1 MMKNKKVEIHF
12 QIFVFELLVS
22 APALVVDDVEVVCN
36 IAKRKLS
43 SFSLSILLLL
53 PTHGPPPFC
62 PYGNDTFSSTCLMS
76 Y

>member
-12 QIFVFELLVS
+12 QIFVFESLVS

-43 SFSLSILLLL
+43 SLSILLLL

-62 PYGNDTFSSTCLMS
+62 PYGNDTFSSTCPMS